1 MQHKVLSF
9 PFELVDAKVICRN
22 FANARCGGRCATT
35 LVGWRK
41 TRLCDRCQRR
51 QIGIECS
58 VFHANEGLLLED
70 ELIVIVIVKTQTTRF
85 QFHEKFYRE
94 KFLPYKFRPHADLE
108 EIARMAQQ
116 LDPNTDILSRF
127 CICSC
132 ISPDIFTQYL
142 SGTCICMQSLVVIT
156 KMAQH
161 LYSNTAL
168 RSMLYEK
175 KNEAILTEK
184 SPIKMEYQNSLAS
197 MCPDCKKYS

>member
-41 TRLCDRCQRR
+41 TRLCGRCQRR

-132 ISPDIFTQYL
+132 ICISQDINSHNISLTPAIFGGDYK
-142 SGTCICMQSLVVIT
+142 SGSTSLF
-156 KMAQH
+156 
-161 LYSNTAL
+161 
-168 RSMLYEK
+168 
-175 KNEAILTEK
+175 
-184 SPIKMEYQNSLAS
+184 
-197 MCPDCKKYS
+197 